1 MPNRF
6 AYLTCALLAALVI
19 PAALQAQQQKKSPS
33 AKSATGGKYNPPRM
47 PDGHPDLSGVY
58 DAATLT
64 PLERMPGSPLV
75 MTKEEAAKQE
85 ALDVS
90 LKQEGDKSI
99 AGNRAAPP
107 KGGDGSPGPAGNVGG
122 YNSGWLDPGS
132 TFTVVDGQI
141 RASIIIDPPNG
152 RTPPLVAP
160 SAQAGA
166 ANYGGGLNGVALL
179 KYLLTQRPRSDAVE
193 SGDPGLEKAPG
204 AYDDP
209 ERRPLA
215 EQCLLGF
222 GSTSGP
228 PMLPDYFY
236 NNLHQI
242 VQTPDRVMILTEMV
256 HDVRVVRM
264 NAQHLPKNIRQWLG
278 DSVGHWEGDTL
289 VVDTTNF
296 TDKTNFHGATEDM
309 RVIERFTPMDDHT
322 LLYRLTIDDP
332 KTWTKPWTGEY
343 SWPRSNGNI
352 YEYACH
358 EGNYALADILKGA
371 RERDKEEAAKPA
383 TK

>member
-1 MPNRF
+1 MPKRF
-6 AYLTCALLAALVI
+6 AYLTCALLVALVI
-19 PAALQAQQQKKSPS
+19 PSAAQAQQEKKAPPT
-33 AKSATGGKYNPPRM
+33 KSTKYNPPRM

-160 SAQAGA
+160 SGQAAA

-179 KYLLTQRPRSDAVE
+179 KY
-193 SGDPGLEKAPG
+193 
-204 AYDDP
+204 
-209 ERRPLA
+209 
-215 EQCLLGF
+215 
-222 GSTSGP
+222 
-228 PMLPDYFY
+228 
-236 NNLHQI
+236 
-242 VQTPDRVMILTEMV
+242 
-256 HDVRVVRM
+256 
-264 NAQHLPKNIRQWLG
+264 
-278 DSVGHWEGDTL
+278 
-289 VVDTTNF
+289 
-296 TDKTNFHGATEDM
+296 
-309 RVIERFTPMDDHT
+309 
-322 LLYRLTIDDP
+322 
-332 KTWTKPWTGEY
+332 
-343 SWPRSNGNI
+343 
-352 YEYACH
+352 
-358 EGNYALADILKGA
+358 
-371 RERDKEEAAKPA
+371 
-383 TK
+383 